1 MLNQP
6 FFYLTQKNIK
16 KLPFPVLG
24 GGGLA
29 RFTVLLVALFTP
41 VPPAPV
47 HILTVKVKSAC
58 EMPSVTVTIENEP
71 VPPVAVYDPVT
82 AEKLLSVV
90 VPLLMTQYRV
100 LFANEPVEVVSNVP
114 ELPFVMLEGTEVNV
128 TNADGAIITPA
139 LHNATY
145 LWLHSKQN
153 QYLNEQL

>member
-1 MLNQP
+1 M
-6 FFYLTQKNIK
+6 
-16 KLPFPVLG
+16 
-24 GGGLA
+24 
-29 RFTVLLVALFTP
+29 ALFVP

-82 AEKLLSVV
+82 AEKLLLVV

-100 LFANEPVEVVSNVP
+100 AFASEPVEVVSKVP

-128 TNADGAIITPA
+128 TDADGAIIIPVV
-139 LHNATY
+139 Y
-145 LWLHSKQN
+145 
-153 QYLNEQL
+153 

>member
-1 MLNQP
+1 MVTATGP
-6 FFYLTQKNIK
+6 A
-16 KLPFPVLG
+16 
-24 GGGLA
+24 GLA
-29 RFTVLLVALFTP
+29 RFTVPLVVLSIP

-100 LFANEPVEVVSNVP
+100 AFANEPVEVVSNVP
-114 ELPFVMLEGTEVNV
+114 VEPFVMLEGTEVNV
-128 TNADGAIITPA
+128 TDAGGAIMYIY
-139 LHNATY
+139 NCIFV
-145 LWLHSKQN
+145 HSR
-153 QYLNEQL
+153 